1 MGVAAPRAPIG
12 GWGPGPPQKFG
23 QLLSR
28 NQVSQKNQGEPP
40 PPPLKLLNITYLILY
55 NPPDLNMQLLIGRTF
70 GASRVTC
77 ASRVLHVTPEEP

>member
-23 QLLSR
+23 HRSLFVGQLLSR

-40 PPPLKLLNITYLILY
+40 LSQSADHSNVCHMLMKEFNIADMHEGIHIL
-55 NPPDLNMQLLIGRTF
+55 
-70 GASRVTC
+70 
-77 ASRVLHVTPEEP
+77 